1 MPILSVSSV
10 WLFRGFLSA
19 LIIISFGVGV
29 VLTATYE
36 PPEIQTGTVE
46 DSALGTTYVAVQGF
60 HFQGEGA
67 TKKPARLIAID
78 EQANPDWI
86 YNGSKRGVSWFYNVD
101 PLPNGNLLSVN
112 TVPGQTLV
120 YELEAET
127 RDRVWQQ
134 NLSITDTH
142 DVDLINGNQLLV
154 ANMREYDENNGTSN
168 DRLFI
173 YDLSKDKIIWEWY
186 FKNHYPNETDGGMN
200 DDWSHVNDVDKIEDG
215 RYLVS
220 PRNFDQVIVVNRS
233 TKDITMRL
241 GADQEHIILNEQHDP
256 QYLESKTD
264 TPTILVADSENDRVV
279 EYSCVDRS
287 ETGECQWQQVWVVG
301 DDQLNWPRDADRLPN
316 GNTLIVDSL
325 GHRVIEVTPT
335 GKIIWEAYTPWAPFD
350 VERAAYG
357 NEAGGPTMLDQN
369 ISGSYQLSGSA
380 GETPGTGTGTATTF
394 PEWIKA
400 TMSGTPLSSAAS
412 GFAETWEGV
421 SQWIKPIWMAP
432 WSLVY
437 FSLDILLVFIL
448 TTVEIIAHRSWISSR
463 IRQALGRVRH
473 LGSS

>member
-1 MPILSVSSV
+1 MSVSPISPVWIFRVFLSVLV
-10 WLFRGFLSA
+10 L
-19 LIIISFGVGV
+19 ISFGAGV
-29 VLTATYE
+29 VLTAMYE

-46 DSALGTTYVAVQGF
+46 DSTRGTTYVAVQGF

-67 TKKPARLIAID
+67 TKKPARLVAVD
-78 EQANPDWI
+78 GQAKPEWI

-101 PLPNGNLLSVN
+101 PLPNGNVLAVN
-112 TVPGQTLV
+112 TVPGRTLV

-134 NLSITDTH
+134 NFSITDTH
-142 DVDLINGNQLLV
+142 DVDLINGDQLLV
-154 ANMREYDENNGTSN
+154 ANMREYNNNNGTSN

-173 YDLSKDKIIWEWY
+173 YDLSEDKIVWEWY
-186 FKNHYPNETDGGMN
+186 FKNHYPSETDGGMN

-215 RYLVS
+215 KYLVS

-233 TKDITMRL
+233 TKNITMQL
-241 GADQEHIILNEQHDP
+241 GADQKHTILNEQHDP
-256 QYLESKTD
+256 QYLESQTG
-264 TPTILVADSENDRVV
+264 TPTVLVADSENDRIV
-279 EYSCVDRS
+279 EYSCVNRS
-287 ETGECQWQQVWVVG
+287 ETGECQWKQVWVMG

-335 GKIIWEAYTPWAPFD
+335 GEIIWEVYTPWAPFD
-350 VERAAYG
+350 VERAVHG
-357 NEAGGPTMLDQN
+357 NEAGGPTMIDQN

-380 GETPGTGTGTATTF
+380 GETPGTGTATTTF
-394 PEWIKA
+394 PEWIK
-400 TMSGTPLSSAAS
+400 TVVGGTPLNSPGSE
-412 GFAETWEGV
+412 FAEAWEGI

-432 WSLVY
+432 WSFMY
-437 FSLDILLVFIL
+437 FTLDIVLLFVL
-448 TTVEIIAHRSWISSR
+448 ATAEVIIHRRWISSR
-463 IRQALGRVRH
+463 TRQALGRMRR